1 MDFLSNIVSYFYESV
16 KVSSK
21 PESSSSSELEDVCQ
35 IEPTLTPNSMA
46 PLPDNKYIIED
57 NKK

>member
-1 MDFLSNIVSYFYESV
+1 VQV
-16 KVSSK
+16 PSK
-21 PESSSSSELEDVCQ
+21 PESSSSELEDICQ

-46 PLPDNKYIIED
+46 PLPDNKYIIDE

>member
-16 KVSSK
+16 KLPSK
-21 PESSSSSELEDVCQ
+21 PESSSSELEDVCQ

-57 NKK
+57 DKK